1 MPEKVTYRFLVLRE
15 PMVNAFALPNGSI
28 YITTGLLALLE
39 NEAQLAGILG
49 HEAAH
54 IYERHPYF
62 ENRSLR
68 KKTVASEIIAAAAVL
83 VPGGY
88 GSWLAAAAAGNVST
102 LLLVESVYGYSREL
116 ESQADRDGLA
126 AMTVAGYNPHAMAV
140 AFELL
145 EQDRTLE

>member
-49 HEAAH
+49 HEA
-54 IYERHPYF
+54 HPYF

-68 KKTVASEIIAAAAVL
+68 KKTSL
-83 VPGGY
+83 QR
-88 GSWLAAAAAGNVST
+88 
-102 LLLVESVYGYSREL
+102 LLRLPPFW
-116 ESQADRDGLA
+116 SQADMAPGWLRLPLA
-126 AMTVAGYNPHAMAV
+126 T
-140 AFELL
+140 
-145 EQDRTLE
+145 